1 MVFWSRRVSPSGS
14 WLLFLTCLAGIAAVC
29 GQETLVASTESTA
42 VTDKVENVEGE
53 SNERIIK
60 GKCCIS

>member
-1 MVFWSRRVSPSGS
+1 MAFWSRCASLRGS
-14 WLLFLTCLAGIAAVC
+14 WLLFLVCLAGIVAVC
-29 GQETLVASTESTA
+29 AQETLVASTESTA

-60 GKCCIS
+60 GK